1 MFKRILVPLDGS
13 VQTEKILPAIGE
25 LARDLKAEVILLRVY
40 KTDFGQVDYFGHEP
54 EFYEAIRADYQRDIL
69 ANLSNIRKEHLGT
82 GFPVRILAEE
92 GPVVQT
98 IRCVAEREGADLIA
112 MPRRSRTGL
121 SRVFRGNVTAG
132 VQRQVGCSLLL
143 VCVNEGN

>member
-13 VQTEKILPAIGE
+13 KQTEMILPAIGE
-25 LARDLKAEVILLRVY
+25 LARALKAEVVLLRVY
-40 KTDFGQVDYFGHEP
+40 ETDFGQVDYFGHEP
-54 EFYEAIRADYQRDIL
+54 DFYEAIRANCQRDIL
-69 ANLSNIRKEHLGT
+69 AYLSKIRQEHLGT

-98 IRCVAEREGADLIA
+98 IHCVAEREDADLVV

-121 SRVFRGNVTAG
+121 SRVIHGSITAG

-143 VCVNEGN
+143 VCDNKGY